1 VKVGSN
7 VSDARKMEE
16 VAPAKHGYDI
26 YHCVITYN
34 TNTDLLAAFITSNL
48 N

>member
-1 VKVGSN
+1 MDVKVGSN

-16 VAPAKHGYDI
+16 VAPAKLGYDI

-34 TNTDLLAAFITSNL
+34 IKYRPPRRL
-48 N
+48 